1 MISNLLNNK
10 VTVALCKVKTNF
22 RWFNLHELGD
32 VDSDSSYEGGDDVGK
47 GPAVLALDLAV
58 VVRTTDR
65 QVSLKTHADDQIYA
79 GTDTDPGTKNNI
91 INN

>member
-1 MISNLLNNK
+1 MVTNLLDNK

-32 VDSDSSYEGGDDVGK
+32 VDSESSNEGGDDVGK

-58 VVRTTDR
+58 VVRTADR
-65 QVSLKTHADDQIYA
+65 QVTLKTHTDYQIYA
-79 GTDTDPGTKNNI
+79 GTHTDPGTKYNM

>member
-32 VDSDSSYEGGDDVGK
+32 VDSDSSNECGDDVGK

-65 QVSLKTHADDQIYA
+65 QVPLKTHADYEIYA
-79 GTDTDPGTKNNI
+79 GTDTDPEEKKRV
-91 INN
+91 